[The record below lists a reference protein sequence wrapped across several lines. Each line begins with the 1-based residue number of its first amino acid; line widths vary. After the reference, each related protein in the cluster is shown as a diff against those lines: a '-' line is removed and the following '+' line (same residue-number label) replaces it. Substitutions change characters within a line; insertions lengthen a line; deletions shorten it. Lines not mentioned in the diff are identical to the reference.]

1 MATEESKKM
10 KKSPLFVL
18 GLLVLLCA
26 GVFLVMRLAENGE
39 PPDTF
44 SAADMEATN
53 VVIRTRI
60 AKSGRTSDEPLRAV
74 RNDCGAC
81 GTSSP
86 IGGWETE
93 DGRMLVLDADYTF
106 FATDG
111 PTSTSGEWERTT
123 RELCLIT
130 EELRRCFAYEQNI
143 DAMRLDEAIYTRR

>member
-26 GVFLVMRLAENGE
+26 GVFLVMRLAGNDE

-60 AKSGRTSDEPLRAV
+60 AKSGRTS
-74 RNDCGAC
+74 
-81 GTSSP
+81 TSSSS
-86 IGGWETE
+86 
-93 DGRMLVLDADYTF
+93 F
-106 FATDG
+106 Q
-111 PTSTSGEWERTT
+111 TSIWRICCWPP
-123 RELCLIT
+123 RACC
-130 EELRRCFAYEQNI
+130 RRSSS
-143 DAMRLDEAIYTRR
+143 R